1 MANLIQFLIPGETR
15 SAVGK
20 GSYVRASTKWG
31 QALDCD
37 KYLRNYLSAH
47 ADFQL
52 SPGQRRAAELH
63 VRECRACEMS
73 LFEERSVK
81 ALVRNTLGI
90 VLAPTE
96 VKKQIRKRLREHTER
111 N

>member
-1 MANLIQFLIPGETR
+1 MTNLIQFLIPGETR

-20 GSYVRASTKWG
+20 GSYVRESTKRG

-63 VRECRACEMS
+63 VRECRACGYC
-73 LFEERSVK
+73 LFEERYVK
-81 ALVRNTLGI
+81 AMVHHTWPMVRT
-90 VLAPTE
+90 PTD
-96 VKKQIRKRLREHTER
+96 VKVRIRKRLRG